1 MIFYSLKMAKKEGQ
15 VREGIPYIPQSN
27 ELDVS
32 YACYRLQLPLMLR
45 GTTGIGK
52 TTLVSHLANELG
64 VPLVSEP
71 CNEDTVAADLIGRNL
86 PSGWVDGSA
95 TRSLRHEDG
104 AIYYLDELGEARED
118 AIVVM
123 HSLTD
128 DRRELDVSAH
138 DETLRAND
146 KWMLVAS
153 YNPFYRIQGKIK
165 PSTAQ
170 RFITLD
176 IGYPNEDVE
185 ASIVNAHLGNAGDFS
200 RGTSRIE
207 YKPNEKVPIKELVH
221 LANDYRRV
229 AESGDSLTLRE
240 GPGTRLVARTA
251 RLIQYGLPEMLA
263 IEAGMINPLTYDPE
277 QKQAMKDI
285 AEKLF

>member
-1 MIFYSLKMAKKEGQ
+1 MAKKEGQ

-45 GTTGIGK
+45 GPTGIGK

-128 DRRELDVSAH
+128 
-138 DETLRAND
+138 
-146 KWMLVAS
+146 
-153 YNPFYRIQGKIK
+153 YRIQGKIK

-170 RFITLD
+170 RSITLD

>member
-1 MIFYSLKMAKKEGQ
+1 MAKKIVSITE
-15 VREGIPYIPQSN
+15 REFSYIPQAQ
-27 ELDVS
+27 ELDVAK
-32 YACYRLQLPLMLR
+32 ACYDLQFPLMLR
-45 GTTGIGK
+45 GPTGIGK
-52 TTLVSHLANELG
+52 TTLVSHLAKELRI
-64 VPLVSEP
+64 PLVSEP
-71 CNEDTVAADLIGRNL
+71 CNEDTVAADLTGRNL
-86 PSGWVDGSA
+86 PAGWVDGSA

-138 DETLRAND
+138 DEILRANN

-165 PSTAQ
+165 PYTAQ
-170 RFITLD
+170 RFVTLD

-185 ASIVNAHLGNAGDFS
+185 TSIVNAHLGNAGNFS
-200 RGTSRIE
+200 SGTSRTD
-207 YKPNEKVPIKELVH
+207 YKLKEKVPIKELVH

-229 AESGDSLTLRE
+229 AESG
-240 GPGTRLVARTA
+240 
-251 RLIQYGLPEMLA
+251 
-263 IEAGMINPLTYDPE
+263 
-277 QKQAMKDI
+277 
-285 AEKLF
+285 